1 MVNTQKSNSAS
12 VSFKPMNVGRFII
25 WFGFALILLFA
36 PMLFTSSLSHTMLSQ
51 MGIAIIVCL
60 SYNMLLGQGGMLSF
74 GHAVYSGM
82 GSFLAIH
89 TLNTVSGGFPLP
101 VSLIPIA
108 GGLSAMVVAVILGWV
123 TTKKAATP
131 FAMITLGVG
140 ELVWAMSLMFPE
152 FFGGEGGV
160 SGNRV
165 AGSKPFGITFGP
177 QIQLY
182 YLIAIYTFV
191 CTALMFAF
199 TRTPLGRMLNA
210 VRDNPERVEFVG
222 YDTQRVRY
230 IAFIIAAF
238 FAGISGGLAALNFEI
253 VTSEVVSGYRSGA
266 YLLFTFLGG
275 ATFFFGPIL
284 GAILMVLAFVLL
296 SELTKAWLL
305 YLGLTFMLMVMFAPG
320 GIASLIMMNLRV
332 ASYGKLKPML
342 SKYLVLFI
350 SGLVM
355 LLGIAAMVEMVYHLQ
370 LNQAL
375 GSELTF
381 LGIKMDAK
389 TVSSWS
395 ASLIVFLAGLSVF
408 EYTRRNFAVQWGQAQ
423 EYIENEIKRKESL

>member
-1 MVNTQKSNSAS
+1 MVSTQKSNSAS

-36 PMLFTSSLSHTMLSQ
+36 PILFTSSLSHTMLSQ

-389 TVSSWS
+389 TVSSWLS
-395 ASLIVFLAGLSVF
+395 ALMVFLAGLSVF
-408 EYTRRNFAVQWGQAQ
+408 EYTRRKFAAQWGQVQ